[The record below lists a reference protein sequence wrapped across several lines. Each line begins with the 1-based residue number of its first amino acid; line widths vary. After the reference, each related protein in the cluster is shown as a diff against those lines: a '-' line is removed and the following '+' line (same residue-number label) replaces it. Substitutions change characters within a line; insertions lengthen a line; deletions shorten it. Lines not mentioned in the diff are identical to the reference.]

1 METWKIL
8 IITVVGAIAAGV
20 AAGIFIGKILV
31 KRAKSGRK
39 RLLSTKERVVY
50 SACIL
55 LGAALI
61 LFGVFFKFPST
72 GAASPDDMMIIDG
85 GMAADEK
92 LRDSAKAAAGTADAT
107 DAGDADNAGDET
119 DAAQDDV
126 PEGEVAEDGGIAVA
140 AAA

>member
-8 IITVVGAIAAGV
+8 IITVAGAIVAGIAAG
-20 AAGIFIGKILV
+20 ICIGKFLV
-31 KRAKSGRK
+31 KRAKSSRR
-39 RLLSTKERVVY
+39 RLLSTKERIVY

-55 LGAALI
+55 LGAALV

-72 GAASPDDMMIIDG
+72 EAGPPDDMMIIDGG

-92 LRDSAKAAAGTADAT
+92 LRDSVDVAGDKADTADT
-107 DAGDADNAGDET
+107 GDET
-119 DAAQDDV
+119 DAAQDNL